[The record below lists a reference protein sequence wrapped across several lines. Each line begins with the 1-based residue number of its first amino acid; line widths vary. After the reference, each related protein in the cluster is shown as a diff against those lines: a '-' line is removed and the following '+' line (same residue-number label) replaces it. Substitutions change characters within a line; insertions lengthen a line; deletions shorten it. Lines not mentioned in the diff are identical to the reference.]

1 MMIHVCFM
9 VLFVGA
15 SVGGA
20 TAPTP
25 SDPGLLIA
33 TNEALVDVEL
43 LCVVL
48 TTHEMPQVEQVIDAN
63 GLKSRIETV
72 LDEADIKHVESGAG
86 PGAKLVV
93 HIEGVAVPGS
103 DKYVYRVQTS
113 LNRLVLLTG
122 RPNPQIQAEVWQSR
136 PIMEAVDNAEAAE
149 AMTMAALTQVE
160 TFITARKTARASL
173 AKIGATVQKSPGP
186 APAGS
191 QDPQAVSKY
200 PFVASRTSSVF
211 HRPDCRWA
219 QNIVDNNLVGYQ
231 SQAEALQAGKRPC
244 KTCKP

>member
-1 MMIHVCFM
+1 MMIHACFM

-48 TTHEMPQVEQVIDAN
+48 TTHEMPQVERVIDAN

-122 RPNPQIQAEVWQSR
+122 RPNPQIQAEVWQSQ
-136 PIMEAVDNAEAAE
+136 PVMEVVNGAEAAE
-149 AMTMAALTQVE
+149 AITTAALTQTE
-160 TFITARKTARASL
+160 TLITARKTARVLLPRTGSTL
-173 AKIGATVQKSPGP
+173 QKSPDP
-186 APAGS
+186 APAG
-191 QDPQAVSKY
+191 PQNPQTVSKF
-200 PFVASRTSSVF
+200 PFVASRSSSVF

-219 QNIVDNNLVGYQ
+219 QNIADNNLVGYQ